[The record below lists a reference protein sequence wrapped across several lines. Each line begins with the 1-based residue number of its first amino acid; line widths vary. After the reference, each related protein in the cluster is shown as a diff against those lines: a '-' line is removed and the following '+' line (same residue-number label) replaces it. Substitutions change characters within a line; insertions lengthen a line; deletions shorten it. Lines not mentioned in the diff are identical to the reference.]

1 MEARSTLSLEQKH
14 SLESTYSCLRAISAY
29 LDDKIPRLQP
39 FDQLHARNLFDW
51 TVLSVKRLVEHFPE
65 VAEWERRGGA
75 R

>member
-1 MEARSTLSLEQKH
+1 MQAPSSLTPGQRH
-14 SLESTYSCLRAISAY
+14 TLESTYSCLKALSAY
-29 LDDKIPRLQP
+29 LEDKIPRLQP

-51 TVLSVKRLVEHFPE
+51 TVLAISRLVEHFPE

>member
-1 MEARSTLSLEQKH
+1 MPATSNLSPSQRH
-14 SLESTYSCLRAISAY
+14 TLESVYSNLKAISNY
-29 LDDKIPRLQP
+29 LDDKIPHLQP

-51 TVLSVKRLVEHFPE
+51 TVLSISRLVEHFPE